1 MFYQVIGNPANAFI
15 IIVAVVI
22 GFVSAL
28 GFLDAR
34 KSKGERE
41 QSPQVLTELCNFN

>member
-28 GFLDAR
+28 LFLDAQ
-34 KSKGERE
+34 KKAKENGDN
-41 QSPQVLTELCNFN
+41 QPKM

>member
-1 MFYQVIGNPANAFI
+1 MLFYQVIGSPANAFI

-28 GFLDAR
+28 TFID
-34 KSKGERE
+34 SKRTFKDNEDNAPR
-41 QSPQVLTELCNFN
+41 FDDKK

>member
-1 MFYQVIGNPANAFI
+1 MFFEQVIGSPANAFI

-28 GFLDAR
+28 LSVDSR
-34 KSKGERE
+34 KTFKDNEDNM
-41 QSPQVLTELCNFN
+41 PKYK

>member
-34 KSKGERE
+34 KKAKENE
-41 QSPQVLTELCNFN
+41 NNLPKF